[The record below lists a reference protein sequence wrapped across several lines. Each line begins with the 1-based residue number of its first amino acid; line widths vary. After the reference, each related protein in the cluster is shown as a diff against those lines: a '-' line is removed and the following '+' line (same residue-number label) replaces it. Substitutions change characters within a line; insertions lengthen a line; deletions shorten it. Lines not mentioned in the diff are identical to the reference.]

1 MTLDEKVDMMHG
13 ESNNFYGFYNAPI
26 PRLGISSLTGY
37 EQFNIQ
43 PQYPFG
49 HGLSYTTFAYSNLRT
64 TPTSVTVNV
73 TNSGEVAGSEIVP
86 VYADKLP
93 TPLPAAPK
101 SLAGFAKVALQPGQS
116 HDVTIALAPEP
127 LSYWDVTTHA
137 WVAPAGNIPIM
148 VGASSADILL
158 NGTVQTAATTPAAP
172 AAPAPAATAARP
184 LQRLWLRRAARRWRF
199 HETAIYF
206 IPFAESLRPPSR
218 QR

>member
-26 PRLGISSLTGY
+26 PRLGIPALTGY

-49 HGLSYTTFAYSNLRT
+49 HGLPYTTFAYSNLRT

-73 TNSGEVAGSEIVP
+73 TNSGEVAGSEIVQ
-86 VYADKLP
+86 VYAGKLP

-101 SLAGFAKVALQPGQS
+101 SLPGFAKVALQPGQS

-148 VGASSADILL
+148 VGASSADIRL

-172 AAPAPAATAARP
+172 APAATAAPATSAP
-184 LQRLWLRRAARRWRF
+184 LATTGRAAL
-199 HETAIYF
+199 EV
-206 IPFAESLRPPSR
+206 P
-218 QR
+218 